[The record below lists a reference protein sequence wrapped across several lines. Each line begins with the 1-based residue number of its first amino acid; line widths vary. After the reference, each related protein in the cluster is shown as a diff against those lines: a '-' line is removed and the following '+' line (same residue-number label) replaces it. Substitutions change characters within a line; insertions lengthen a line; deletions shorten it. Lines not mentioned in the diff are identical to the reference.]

1 MGVVINFSKGLTER
15 IAKENKSK
23 LYIGGFIITSVV
35 IALSGLS
42 GWLIERLYLF
52 FQINNPI
59 FSTFFFAFI
68 LSSSLASKSLNK
80 SINPDEAVAY
90 GAAVQAALLSGVK
103 DSKIDDLLLLDV
115 APLSL
120 GVETSGGVMTKI
132 IERNSTIPTK
142 KSQTF
147 STYSDNQPACTVQV
161 FEGERQFTKDNNK
174 LGEFTLQGIPPMP
187 RGVPQIEITYDL
199 DANEILRALAETAS
213 ENSVDGIFA
222 PLFWIFLGTIFWEF
236 NQSMPGPLAMAWIF
250 KASSTVDSM
259 IGYKVGK
266 LKWLGFTG
274 AKLDDLM
281 VWIPSRI
288 VLITLPFCCK
298 PKQSIFKTIKDSW
311 KDGIIDSSPNSGISE
326 AIFAYC
332 AEVKMGGVNYYKGQ
346 KRLKPIIAKTYPKA
360 SINSVRKILG
370 LSLRL
375 ELVWLLGFY
384 LIIKFI
390 NL

>member
-1 MGVVINFSKGLTER
+1 MGVVINFLKGLTER

-23 LYIGGFIITSVV
+23 LYIGGFIITLVV

-52 FQINNPI
+52 FQINNHI
-59 FSTFFFAFI
+59 FSTLFFAFI

-80 SINPDEAVAY
+80 SILQILN
-90 GAAVQAALLSGVK
+90 LI
-103 DSKIDDLLLLDV
+103 SKENNRDNLINSRKK
-115 APLSL
+115 LSL
-120 GVETSGGVMTKI
+120 IVGRDVE
-132 IERNSTIPTK
+132 N
-142 KSQTF
+142 
-147 STYSDNQPACTVQV
+147 
-161 FEGERQFTKDNNK
+161 
-174 LGEFTLQGIPPMP
+174 
-187 RGVPQIEITYDL
+187 L

-332 AEVKMGGVNYYKGQ
+332 AEVKMGGINYYKGQ

>member
-1 MGVVINFSKGLTER
+1 MGVVINFLKGLTER

-23 LYIGGFIITSVV
+23 LYIGGFIITLVV

-59 FSTFFFAFI
+59 FSTLFFAFI

-80 SINPDEAVAY
+80 SILQILN
-90 GAAVQAALLSGVK
+90 LI
-103 DSKIDDLLLLDV
+103 SKENNRDNLINSRKK
-115 APLSL
+115 LSL
-120 GVETSGGVMTKI
+120 IVGRDVE
-132 IERNSTIPTK
+132 N
-142 KSQTF
+142 
-147 STYSDNQPACTVQV
+147 
-161 FEGERQFTKDNNK
+161 
-174 LGEFTLQGIPPMP
+174 
-187 RGVPQIEITYDL
+187 L

>member
-1 MGVVINFSKGLTER
+1 MGVVINFLKGLTER

-23 LYIGGFIITSVV
+23 LYIGGFIITLFV
-35 IALSGLS
+35 ISLSGLS

-59 FSTFFFAFI
+59 FSTLFFAFI

-80 SINPDEAVAY
+80 SILQILN
-90 GAAVQAALLSGVK
+90 LI
-103 DSKIDDLLLLDV
+103 SKENNRDNLINSRKK
-115 APLSL
+115 LSL
-120 GVETSGGVMTKI
+120 IVGRDVE
-132 IERNSTIPTK
+132 N
-142 KSQTF
+142 
-147 STYSDNQPACTVQV
+147 
-161 FEGERQFTKDNNK
+161 
-174 LGEFTLQGIPPMP
+174 
-187 RGVPQIEITYDL
+187 L
-199 DANEILRALAETAS
+199 DTNEILRALAETAS

-346 KRLKPIIAKTYPKA
+346 KRLKPIIAKTYPRA
-360 SINSVRKILG
+360 SINSVRKILV

>member
-23 LYIGGFIITSVV
+23 LYIGGFIITLLV
-35 IALSGLS
+35 ISLSGLS

-52 FQINNPI
+52 FLINNP
-59 FSTFFFAFI
+59 FLSTLLFGFI

-80 SINPDEAVAY
+80 SILQILN
-90 GAAVQAALLSGVK
+90 LI
-103 DSKIDDLLLLDV
+103 SKENNRDNLINSRKK
-115 APLSL
+115 LSL
-120 GVETSGGVMTKI
+120 IVGRDVE
-132 IERNSTIPTK
+132 N
-142 KSQTF
+142 
-147 STYSDNQPACTVQV
+147 
-161 FEGERQFTKDNNK
+161 
-174 LGEFTLQGIPPMP
+174 
-187 RGVPQIEITYDL
+187 L

-266 LKWLGFTG
+266 LKWLGFIG

-346 KRLKPIIAKTYPKA
+346 KRVKPIIAKTYPIA

>member
-1 MGVVINFSKGLTER
+1 MGVVINFLKGLTER

-23 LYIGGFIITSVV
+23 LYIGGFIITLVV
-35 IALSGLS
+35 VALSGLS

-59 FSTFFFAFI
+59 FSTLFFAFI

-80 SINPDEAVAY
+80 SILQILN
-90 GAAVQAALLSGVK
+90 LI
-103 DSKIDDLLLLDV
+103 SKENNRDNLINSRKK
-115 APLSL
+115 LSL
-120 GVETSGGVMTKI
+120 IVGRDVE
-132 IERNSTIPTK
+132 N
-142 KSQTF
+142 
-147 STYSDNQPACTVQV
+147 
-161 FEGERQFTKDNNK
+161 
-174 LGEFTLQGIPPMP
+174 
-187 RGVPQIEITYDL
+187 L

>member
-1 MGVVINFSKGLTER
+1 MGVVINFLKGLTER
-15 IAKENKSK
+15 IAKENKTK
-23 LYIGGFIITSVV
+23 LYIGGFIITLVV
-35 IALSGLS
+35 ISLSGLS

-52 FQINNPI
+52 FLINNPI
-59 FSTFFFAFI
+59 LSTLLFALI

-80 SINPDEAVAY
+80 SILQILNLIRKENNRAN
-90 GAAVQAALLSGVK
+90 LINSRKKLSHIVGR
-103 DSKIDDLLLLDV
+103 DV
-115 APLSL
+115 
-120 GVETSGGVMTKI
+120 E
-132 IERNSTIPTK
+132 N
-142 KSQTF
+142 
-147 STYSDNQPACTVQV
+147 
-161 FEGERQFTKDNNK
+161 
-174 LGEFTLQGIPPMP
+174 
-187 RGVPQIEITYDL
+187 L
-199 DANEILRALAETAS
+199 DAKEILRALAETAS

-298 PKQSIFKTIKDSW
+298 LKQSIFKTIKDSW

-346 KRLKPIIAKTYPKA
+346 KRVKPLIAKTYPIA
-360 SINSVRKILG
+360 SIDSVRKILG

>member
-1 MGVVINFSKGLTER
+1 MGVVINFLKGLIES
-15 IAKENKSK
+15 IAKENKTK
-23 LYIGGFIITSVV
+23 LYIGGFIITLVV
-35 IALSGLS
+35 VALSGLS

-59 FSTFFFAFI
+59 LSTLFFAFI

-80 SINPDEAVAY
+80 SILQILN
-90 GAAVQAALLSGVK
+90 LI
-103 DSKIDDLLLLDV
+103 SKENNRDNLINSRKK
-115 APLSL
+115 LSL
-120 GVETSGGVMTKI
+120 IVGRDVE
-132 IERNSTIPTK
+132 N
-142 KSQTF
+142 
-147 STYSDNQPACTVQV
+147 
-161 FEGERQFTKDNNK
+161 
-174 LGEFTLQGIPPMP
+174 
-187 RGVPQIEITYDL
+187 L

-332 AEVKMGGVNYYKGQ
+332 AEVKMGGINYYKG
-346 KRLKPIIAKTYPKA
+346 KIKIKPIIAASYPIA
-360 SINSVRKILG
+360 TITSIKRILK
-370 LSLRL
+370 LIIRL
-375 ELVWLLGFY
+375 EFAWILFIF
-384 LIIKFI
+384 LILKFI
-390 NL
+390 SL